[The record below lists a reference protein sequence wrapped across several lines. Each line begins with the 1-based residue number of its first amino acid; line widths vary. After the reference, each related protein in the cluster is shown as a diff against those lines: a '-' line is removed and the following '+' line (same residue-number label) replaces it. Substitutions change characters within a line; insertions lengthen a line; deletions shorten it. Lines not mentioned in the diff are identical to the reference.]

1 MARIVVIGAGAA
13 GMSAAS
19 RAKRL
24 KPSNEVIVFD
34 SSRWV
39 SFALCGIPYY
49 IGGEVSELEELLY
62 YPPEEFT
69 KRGIN
74 LRLGK
79 AVVEVDPDS
88 KTLTYKDVKTG
99 NVEKITWDKLV
110 LATGARSKAPK
121 IWPEIR
127 EAENVFYI
135 VHLDSGKY
143 IKDYAKALGPGKR
156 AIVVGSGYVGLE
168 IADALTRLGLKVT
181 VLEALEQVAPR
192 VLDPELAKALE
203 AGLRESGVEVVT
215 SAPVEQFEIV
225 NGKAR
230 AAVTPKGRFEG
241 DMFVLGVGIEPNND
255 LAVQLKLRL
264 GASGAVIT
272 DDHTLSSNPD
282 VYAVGDVAEHR
293 DLVTGQMV
301 WRPFAQVAN
310 KMGHVAGSNLG
321 GVESVFPGSVG
332 TSAFK
337 VFGMVVARTGL
348 SKPEAEKYGFKP
360 VEVSLEAGTK
370 AHYIPGG
377 SKLMLKVIADEKTGR
392 LLGAQAI
399 GFDDSVFWRVNTVAA
414 LLTTKG
420 TVWDLFVADYGYQP
434 LLAPVWDPLVVAARL
449 LMRTFGEKPFK

>member
-1 MARIVVIGAGAA
+1 VAKIVVIGAGAA

-49 IGGEVSELEELLY
+49 IGGEVSELEDLLY

-69 KRGIN
+69 KRGID

-99 NVEKITWDKLV
+99 SVEKITWDKLV

-121 IWPEIR
+121 IWPEVR

-168 IADALTRLGLKVT
+168 IADALMKLGLKVT

-203 AGLRESGVEVVT
+203 ATLRESGVEVVT

-230 AAVTPKGRFEG
+230 AAVTPKAVRGRHVRPRG
-241 DMFVLGVGIEPNND
+241 
-255 LAVQLKLRL
+255 R
-264 GASGAVIT
+264 
-272 DDHTLSSNPD
+272 
-282 VYAVGDVAEHR
+282 HR
-293 DLVTGQMV
+293 ADTT
-301 WRPFAQVAN
+301 WPF
-310 KMGHVAGSNLG
+310 S
-321 GVESVFPGSVG
+321 
-332 TSAFK
+332 
-337 VFGMVVARTGL
+337 
-348 SKPEAEKYGFKP
+348 
-360 VEVSLEAGTK
+360 
-370 AHYIPGG
+370 
-377 SKLMLKVIADEKTGR
+377 
-392 LLGAQAI
+392 
-399 GFDDSVFWRVNTVAA
+399 
-414 LLTTKG
+414 
-420 TVWDLFVADYGYQP
+420 
-434 LLAPVWDPLVVAARL
+434 
-449 LMRTFGEKPFK
+449 

>member
-1 MARIVVIGAGAA
+1 VARIVVIGAGAA

-49 IGGEVSELEELLY
+49 IGGEVSELEDLLY

-69 KRGIN
+69 KRGID

-127 EAENVFYI
+127 GAENVFYI

-168 IADALTRLGLKVT
+168 IADALTKLGLKVT

-203 AGLRESGVEVVT
+203 ARLRESGVEVVT

-348 SKPEAEKYGFKP
+348 SK
-360 VEVSLEAGTK
+360 S
-370 AHYIPGG
+370 
-377 SKLMLKVIADEKTGR
+377 
-392 LLGAQAI
+392 
-399 GFDDSVFWRVNTVAA
+399 
-414 LLTTKG
+414 
-420 TVWDLFVADYGYQP
+420 
-434 LLAPVWDPLVVAARL
+434 
-449 LMRTFGEKPFK
+449 